1 MAVQPRRARDPFS
14 GHEAHIR
21 AEVPVKRDHEFE
33 DFVRRRRRAL
43 VSTATALTA
52 GDAFLAE
59 DLVQGTLVRLYLA
72 WKRASSGNVDAY
84 ARRVLVNAFIDHRRR
99 PFVRRE
105 QVVAAPPDAAT
116 TGAADLDDTRLLT
129 ALAALPPR
137 MRAAVVLRHVDDLS
151 VEDTAAALGCSTGT
165 VKSQT
170 ARALAKLRDALD
182 PSSESTATEPL
193 ATATQG
199 DLS

>member
-1 MAVQPRRARDPFS
+1 MR
-14 GHEAHIR
+14 HE
-21 AEVPVKRDHEFE
+21 HEFE
-33 DFVRRRRRAL
+33 EFVRRRRRAL
-43 VSTATALTA
+43 LTTATALTA

-59 DLVQGTLVRLYLA
+59 DLVQGTLVRVYLA
-72 WKRASSGNVDAY
+72 WKRARSGNVDAY

-105 QVVAAPPDAAT
+105 HVVASPPDRAAAA
-116 TGAADLDDTRLLT
+116 GADLDDSHLLA
-129 ALAALPPR
+129 ALAELPPR

-170 ARALAKLRDALD
+170 ARALAKLRDSLAM
-182 PSSESTATEPL
+182 PPEPITTA
-193 ATATQG
+193 AQG
-199 DLS
+199 ELP